1 MNEVLLI
8 LTAYCMIGCVAII
21 ALKPHAGD
29 GYMFNI
35 PNCGMIGIVM
45 LAWPVLLFVLIW
57 GQGNE

>member
-1 MNEVLLI
+1 MNEVLLF
-8 LTAYCMIGCVAII
+8 LTCYSLMGSAAII

-35 PNCGMIGIVM
+35 PNWGMIGIVM

-57 GQGNE
+57 GQGSE